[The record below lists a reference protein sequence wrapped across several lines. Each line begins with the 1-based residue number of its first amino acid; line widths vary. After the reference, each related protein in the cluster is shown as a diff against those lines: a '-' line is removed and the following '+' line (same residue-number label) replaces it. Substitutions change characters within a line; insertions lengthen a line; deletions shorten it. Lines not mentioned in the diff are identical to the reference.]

1 MFLKARRNFGMAMA
15 ALAVSATSAMALP
28 FNWGTGFQPSASPV
42 MDRIENFHIELFWI
56 MLAVCVFV
64 LALLV
69 WIVIK
74 FRASANPVP
83 SKVHHNTLL
92 EVAWTIIPVIILV
105 VIAVPSFRLLYFEAV
120 VPTPDVTI
128 KAIGKQWFWT
138 YEYPKD
144 GFTYDSLGLADADA
158 AKAGKPRL
166 LGVDN
171 EVVVPVNK
179 VIAVQTT
186 GADVIHSWALPQM
199 GVKMDAVPGR
209 INETWFKPTQI
220 GTYYGQ
226 CSELCGA
233 RHAYMPIEVHVVS
246 DADYAAWLVQAKG
259 KYTKL
264 ETAEAAPA
272 PAAAAAAPA
281 TAEAAPAAAAPA
293 AAAATAPAAA
303 APATAATPAPAATA
317 K

>member
-1 MFLKARRNFGMAMA
+1 MFLRKSGIGAASAALLALSGRA
-15 ALAVSATSAMALP
+15 ALALP
-28 FNWGTGFQPSASPV
+28 YNYQTTFQPPASPV
-42 MDRIENFHIELFWI
+42 MEQIEDFHRLLVWI
-56 MLAVCVFV
+56 IVAVCLFV

-69 WIVIK
+69 WIVVK
-74 FRASANPVP
+74 YRAGANPVP

-105 VIAVPSFRLLYFEAV
+105 VIAVPSFRLLYFEATI
-120 VPTPDVTI
+120 PKPDVTI

-138 YEYPKD
+138 YEYPGANA
-144 GFTYDSLGLADADA
+144 GFTYDSLGLSDADA

-171 EVVVPVNK
+171 EVVVPVGK
-179 VIAVQTT
+179 GIEVETT

-209 INETWFKPTQI
+209 LNHTWFKADRTGI
-220 GTYYGQ
+220 YYGQ

-246 DADYAAWLVQAKG
+246 HAEYAPWLASAK
-259 KYTKL
+259 KKF
-264 ETAEAAPA
+264 AALDTNIHV
-272 PAAAAAAPA
+272 AAN
-281 TAEAAPAAAAPA
+281 
-293 AAAATAPAAA
+293 
-303 APATAATPAPAATA
+303 
-317 K
+317 